1 MFLYSFNM
9 TSKGEPTNKEEGAES
24 SFTLEAMQQQFGGIN
39 LVFNEIRDKMDRQD
53 AIITN
58 W

>member
-1 MFLYSFNM
+1 M
-9 TSKGEPTNKEEGAES
+9 TSRGEPTNKEGRAES
-24 SFTLEAMQQQFGGIN
+24 SFKLEAMQQQFGGIN
-39 LVFNEIRDKMDRQD
+39 VVFNEIRDKMDRQD